1 MRRKDREVTGFSEI
15 MKIVEQCEIVRLGL
29 SDGDYPYIVPMNFAY
44 EVKGEQLYLYVH
56 GAMAGRRYEL
66 LTQNPVCSFE
76 MDKPLYMDCI
86 TEMKNV
92 TMRYLSVMGK
102 AAVTFLEG
110 EDKKRAVDEV
120 IMARHEETKNFVYN
134 ESALPR
140 TAVLKLTVTE
150 ISAKANL
157 DTERFVHK
165 EEQGVDCHRAQY
177 RIEQADV
184 TDKEKVLALYQMQLG
199 REYCAWD
206 DHYPGM
212 KEIEFD
218 LARDALFAMKDENGE
233 IVASISIDED
243 EAVKK
248 LTCWRDDLQPGGELA
263 RLAVHPSLQN
273 KGMAREMLK
282 YGMQELKKR
291 GYQSVHFLVNKEN
304 KKALRS
310 YAVFQF
316 PVVGECEMFGQPFF
330 CYESK
335 L

>member
-44 EVKGEQLYLYVH
+44 EVKGDQLYLYVH

-66 LTQNPVCSFE
+66 LRQNPVCSFE

-86 TEMKNV
+86 TEMKDV

-102 AAVTFLEG
+102 ATVTFLEG
-110 EDKKRAVDEV
+110 EDKKRAVDDV

-150 ISAKANL
+150 ISAKSNL
-157 DTERFVHK
+157 DTERFVYK

-206 DHYPGM
+206 DHYPGE
-212 KEIEFD
+212 KEIAFD
-218 LARDALFAMKDENGE
+218 LSRDALFVMKDEDGE

-263 RLAVHPSLQN
+263 RLAVHPNLQN
-273 KGMAREMLK
+273 KGIAREMLK
-282 YGMQELKKR
+282 YGMRELKKR

>member
-1 MRRKDREVTGFSEI
+1 M
-15 MKIVEQCEIVRLGL
+15 
-29 SDGDYPYIVPMNFAY
+29 
-44 EVKGEQLYLYVH
+44 
-56 GAMAGRRYEL
+56 
-66 LTQNPVCSFE
+66 
-76 MDKPLYMDCI
+76 
-86 TEMKNV
+86 
-92 TMRYLSVMGK
+92 
-102 AAVTFLEG
+102 EG
-110 EDKKRAVDEV
+110 
-120 IMARHEETKNFVYN
+120 
-134 ESALPR
+134 
-140 TAVLKLTVTE
+140 
-150 ISAKANL
+150 
-157 DTERFVHK
+157 
-165 EEQGVDCHRAQY
+165 HRAQY
-177 RIEQADV
+177 RIGQAEV
-184 TDKEKVLALYQMQLG
+184 ADKGKILALFQMQLG

-218 LARDALFAMKDENGE
+218 LARDALFVMKDENGE

-243 EAVKK
+243 EAVKN
-248 LTCWRDDLQPGGELA
+248 LTCWRADLQPGGELA